1 MLTKIQPPP
10 LLPSPVPACGRQGG
24 GIRWGRKDGIMLFFD
39 LGKLPGQQSMLIFH
53 ALARRDIEA
62 LVIVSPKIPL
72 VSIGY
77 FQDAEQ
83 EVDLQYCRES
93 KIPFMRREV
102 GGGATY
108 LDENQIF
115 YQLIWKKDNPKFP
128 KAIQEIYPWFSQA
141 PVETYRKFGIQAE
154 FRAINDII
162 TSAGRKIAGE
172 GGGNIG
178 DCMVFVGGILLDFDY
193 QAMSRILK
201 VPDEKFRDKVYKTM
215 EENLTTMKREL
226 GTIPSRE
233 EVVSVLKE
241 KFEKMVG
248 KFTPAS
254 LNSEIFE
261 KMRQIEAWMTSEEF
275 LLKKTHRIPTGV
287 KIKEGVEV
295 LYGLHK
301 ARGGLIRTTEEISE
315 GRIEDINISGDFTFY
330 PKEQLEGLEGSLE
343 KVPLEEDRII
353 ERVETYYE
361 EKRVESPGV
370 ESKDF
375 AETILNPVKDSKI
388 G

>member
-1 MLTKIQPPP
+1 MY
-10 LLPSPVPACGRQGG
+10 
-24 GIRWGRKDGIMLFFD
+24 FFD

-53 ALARRDIEA
+53 ALARMEIEA

-83 EVDLQYCRES
+83 EVDLQFCRNS

-128 KAIQEIYPWFSQA
+128 KAIHDIYPWFSEA
-141 PVETYRKFGIQAE
+141 PVETYRTFGIQAE

-162 TSAGRKIAGE
+162 TSSARKIAGE

-226 GTIPSRE
+226 GVIPSRE

-241 KFEKMVG
+241 KFEKRVG

-254 LNSEIFE
+254 LNSEILE
-261 KMRQIEAWMTSEEF
+261 KMKQIESWMTSEDF
-275 LLKKTHRIPTGV
+275 LLKKTPRIPGGV

-301 ARGGLIRTTEEISE
+301 AKGGLIRTAEEISE
-315 GRIEDINISGDFTFY
+315 GRIEDISISGDFTFY
-330 PKEQLEGLEGSLE
+330 PKERLDGLEGSLE
-343 KVPLEEDRII
+343 KVPLEEDQII
-353 ERVETYYE
+353 ERVEAYYE
-361 EKRVESPGV
+361 EKGIESPGV

-375 AETILNPVKDSKI
+375 ALTILNPVQSSKKD
-388 G
+388 

>member
-1 MLTKIQPPP
+1 MGQ
-10 LLPSPVPACGRQGG
+10 LPKPKQEEH
-24 GIRWGRKDGIMLFFD
+24 KKKENMLFFD

-53 ALARRDIEA
+53 ALARMGIEG

-83 EVDLQYCRES
+83 EVDLPYCRES

-115 YQLIWKKDNPKFP
+115 YQLIWKRDNPKFP
-128 KAIQEIYPWFSQA
+128 KAIDKIYLWFSQA
-141 PVETYRKFGIQAE
+141 PIETYRNFGIQAE
-154 FRAINDII
+154 FRAVNDII
-162 TSAGRKIAGE
+162 TREGRKIAGE

-201 VPDEKFRDKVYKTM
+201 VPDERFRDKVYKTI

-226 GTIPSRE
+226 GIVPRRE
-233 EVVSVLKE
+233 EVISVLKE
-241 KFEKMVG
+241 RFEKRVG
-248 KFTPAS
+248 RLDDAS
-254 LNSEIFE
+254 LTPEIIE
-261 KMRQIEAWMTSEEF
+261 KMNQLESWMTSEEF
-275 LLKKTHRIPTGV
+275 LLKKTPRTTNGV
-287 KIKEGVEV
+287 KIREGVEI

-301 ARGGLIRTTEEISE
+301 AKGGLIRAAK
-315 GRIEDINISGDFTFY
+315 DH
-330 PKEQLEGLEGSLE
+330 PKAGYHWN
-343 KVPLEEDRII
+343 K
-353 ERVETYYE
+353 
-361 EKRVESPGV
+361 
-370 ESKDF
+370 
-375 AETILNPVKDSKI
+375 
-388 G
+388 

>member
-1 MLTKIQPPP
+1 MY
-10 LLPSPVPACGRQGG
+10 V
-24 GIRWGRKDGIMLFFD
+24 FD

-53 ALARRDIEA
+53 ALARMSIEA

-83 EVDLQYCRES
+83 EVDLPYCRES

-108 LDENQIF
+108 LDEDQVF

-128 KAIQEIYPWFSQA
+128 RAVDEIYPWFSQA
-141 PVETYRKFGIQAE
+141 PVETYRAFGIEAE
-154 FRAINDII
+154 FRVVNDIV
-162 TSAGRKIAGE
+162 TRTGRKIAGE

-201 VPDEKFRDKVYKTM
+201 VPDEKFRDKVHKTM

-226 GTIPSRE
+226 GMVPRRE
-233 EVVSVLKE
+233 EVISVLKE
-241 KFEKMVG
+241 GFERRVG
-248 KFTPAS
+248 KLDEAS
-254 LNSEIFE
+254 LTPEIIK
-261 KMRQIEAWMTSEEF
+261 KMNQLESWMSSEEF
-275 LLKKTHRIPTGV
+275 LLKKTPRIPAGV
-287 KIKEGVEV
+287 KIREGVEV

-301 ARGGLIRTTEEISE
+301 ARGGLIKTAEEVSE
-315 GRIEDINISGDFTFY
+315 ERIEDITISGDFTFF
-330 PKEQLEGLEGSLE
+330 PKEQLIGLEQSLE
-343 KVPLEEDRII
+343 KVSLEEEKII
-353 ERVETYYE
+353 EKVETYYE
-361 EKRVESPGV
+361 EKKVESPGV
-370 ESKDF
+370 ESKDI
-375 AETILNPVKDSKI
+375 AKTILNPIQNSRKD
-388 G
+388 

>member
-1 MLTKIQPPP
+1 MY
-10 LLPSPVPACGRQGG
+10 
-24 GIRWGRKDGIMLFFD
+24 FFD
-39 LGKLPGQQSMLIFH
+39 LGRLSGQQSMLIFH
-53 ALARRDIEA
+53 ALAHMEIEA

-83 EVDLQYCRES
+83 EVDLQYCRNS

-115 YQLIWKKDNPKFP
+115 YQLIWKKDNPTFP
-128 KAIQEIYPWFSQA
+128 KAIHDIYPWFSEA
-141 PVETYRKFGIQAE
+141 PVETYRTFGIQAE

-162 TSAGRKIAGE
+162 TSSARKIAGE

-226 GTIPSRE
+226 GVIPSRE

-248 KFTPAS
+248 QFTPAS
-254 LNSEIFE
+254 LNSEILE
-261 KMRQIEAWMTSEEF
+261 KMKQIESWMTSEEF
-275 LLKKTHRIPTGV
+275 LLKKTPRIPGGV

-301 ARGGLIRTTEEISE
+301 AKGGLIRTAEEISE
-315 GRIEDINISGDFTFY
+315 GRIEDISISGDFTFY
-330 PKEQLEGLEGSLE
+330 PKERLDGLEGSLE
-343 KVPLEEDRII
+343 KVPLEEDQII
-353 ERVETYYE
+353 ERVEAYYE
-361 EKRVESPGV
+361 EKGIESPGV

-375 AETILNPVKDSKI
+375 ATTILNPIRVARKDQ
-388 G
+388 

>member
-1 MLTKIQPPP
+1 
-10 LLPSPVPACGRQGG
+10 
-24 GIRWGRKDGIMLFFD
+24 
-39 LGKLPGQQSMLIFH
+39 MLIFH
-53 ALARRDIEA
+53 ALARMGIEA

-128 KAIQEIYPWFSQA
+128 KAIHDIFPWFSEA
-141 PVETYRKFGIQAE
+141 PVETYRTFGIKTE
-154 FRAINDII
+154 FRVVNDII
-162 TSAGRKIAGE
+162 TQGGRKIAGE

-178 DCMVFVGGILLDFDY
+178 ECMVFVGGILLDFDY

-215 EENLTTMKREL
+215 EENLTTLKREL
-226 GTIPSRE
+226 GTPPLRE
-233 EVVSVLKE
+233 ELVEVLKE
-241 KFEKMVG
+241 RFEKRLG
-248 KFTPAS
+248 KLDGAS
-254 LNSEIFE
+254 LTLEIIE
-261 KMRQIEAWMTSEEF
+261 KMTQLESWMTSEEF
-275 LLKKTHRIPTGV
+275 LLKKTPRIPNGV
-287 KIKEGVEV
+287 KIREGVEV

-301 ARGGLIRTTEEISE
+301 AR
-315 GRIEDINISGDFTFY
+315 
-330 PKEQLEGLEGSLE
+330 
-343 KVPLEEDRII
+343 
-353 ERVETYYE
+353 
-361 EKRVESPGV
+361 
-370 ESKDF
+370 
-375 AETILNPVKDSKI
+375 
-388 G
+388 